1 MKRALRGPF
10 FLRNIEN
17 KLLVDHIKSTNSL
30 FKLRGCFVTAPFY
43 MYYLIYILS
52 IRYLSTRK
60 THDKPYQMHNVPLYK
75 TGHRTQRHL
84 HALH

>member
-30 FKLRGCFVTAPFY
+30 FKLRGCFVTAPYDYLYIIVNILLMLYQY
-43 MYYLIYILS
+43 M
-52 IRYLSTRK
+52 
-60 THDKPYQMHNVPLYK
+60 Q
-75 TGHRTQRHL
+75 L
-84 HALH
+84 HQQLAHTLVN